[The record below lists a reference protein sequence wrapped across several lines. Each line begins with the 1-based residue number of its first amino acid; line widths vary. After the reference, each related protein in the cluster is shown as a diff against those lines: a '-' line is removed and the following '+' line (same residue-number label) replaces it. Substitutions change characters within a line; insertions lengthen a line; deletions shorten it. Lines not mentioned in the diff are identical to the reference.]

1 MSNPEKVLRSAV
13 IGTTVSTGSCATT
26 AELETALASLEMKHA
41 GLLAMLWFDNAVATG
56 YLDKGLHVA
65 PTADVDIDH
74 LIEARL
80 FNVDVELHIWHM
92 PSGSYG
98 WRLRSDGEGSKIETL
113 TATQYLWGTTATAL
127 ADGWSV
133 LSEDRG
139 FTLAVPF
146 QIPAGAVDTQH
157 RLAVTVRL
165 YVGFNDDHQA
175 GYADDRFVAFTAFA
189 GTDREVALCRTEG

>member
-1 MSNPEKVLRSAV
+1 MNHLEKVLSPAV
-13 IGTTVSTGSCATT
+13 VGTTVSTGSYTTT
-26 AELETALASLEMKHA
+26 AELEMAVASLELSHT
-41 GLLAMLWFDNAVATG
+41 GLLAVLWFDNAVTTG
-56 YLDKGLHVA
+56 YVDRGLHAA
-65 PTADVDIDH
+65 PSADVDLDH
-74 LIEARL
+74 LLEARL
-80 FNVDVELHIWHM
+80 FNADVELHVWRM

-98 WRLRSDGEGSKIETL
+98 WRLRSDGEGSKVETL
-113 TATQYLWGTTATAL
+113 TATQYLWGTTAIAL

-175 GYADDRFVAFTAFA
+175 GYVDDRFMAFMAFA